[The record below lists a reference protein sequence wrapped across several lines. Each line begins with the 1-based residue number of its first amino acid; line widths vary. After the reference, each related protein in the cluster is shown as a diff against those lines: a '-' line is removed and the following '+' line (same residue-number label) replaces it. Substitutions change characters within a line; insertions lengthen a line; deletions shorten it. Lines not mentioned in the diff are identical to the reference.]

1 MMMTVSDLRKCR
13 SQYKLIRTNVK
24 KQYSDTYTCRDFFV
38 LHVYIYLYNFTK
50 QYLDT
55 IFMQYKHQLLKLE
68 IIHLITIL
76 IIIFGHK
83 KNLNILPY
91 LEQSSSTWGD

>member
-24 KQYSDTYTCRDFFV
+24 KQYILIHTHVEIFLYYMYT
-38 LHVYIYLYNFTK
+38 YLYNFTK